1 VHHKPGIDKDIV
13 LGIREIARQTRII
26 RASMPSHSNN
36 DVYSAIDWNAGRV
49 TEAAQ
54 MLNRMHRRR
63 SRSPDYPPPWKGQ

>member
-26 RASMPSHSNN
+26 RASMPSLSNN

-54 MLNRMHRRR
+54 MLNRMHCQR
-63 SRSPDYPPPWKGQ
+63 SRSPDHPPPWKGQ